1 MAETKEKRVCTQED
15 KDRIMR
21 DAPDYILE
29 STDMIKDL
37 YLASE
42 WAKEKRDL
50 SEERYFTLLINEGLD
65 DERTIEIDFQ
75 QTVNVSAYVKTHGGD
90 LEAVRKANG
99 KRLAYLRLD
108 RAYQN
113 AVLEL
118 NKALGKKTHRARNI
132 VDYTGTILE
141 LFGKFYTV
149 NDVAKVM
156 GKEYRIKIP
165 EEELKKFYV
174 DNRDL
179 ISRRRAE
186 YILQNKDFRI
196 ATETGRLEV
205 LNKLL
210 IDAELKNKAQGG
222 GNTELANLIIRIIE
236 QARKEVKGNE
246 IKMTVDGRIDINATL
261 HAEGNINSA
270 MAQLSVNALVIGL
283 TAAKAGLNPAVLIG
297 QLANSWYKQFNGF
310 NGNVI
315 DGTTVELPSA
325 LIRSYDWGKIET
337 ASQKFIDEFT
347 PITDVTEEK
356 EEAKAMTAEERR
368 KQMLQRLKAI
378 KEAKRVED
386 ERANPVTPDD
396 TGLNVLTEG
405 VVLQPTDPTVEEPTG
420 EFPIDYNLNKKYRQ
434 QKGMYIKGAIGE
446 SIARHK
452 QAKEEGEVNILKDE
466 ARRKKEAARQR
477 KMRREKKKREQE
489 EKKKGKKPEDSEE

>member
-1 MAETKEKRVCTQED
+1 M
-15 KDRIMR
+15 
-21 DAPDYILE
+21 
-29 STDMIKDL
+29 
-37 YLASE
+37 
-42 WAKEKRDL
+42 
-50 SEERYFTLLINEGLD
+50 
-65 DERTIEIDFQ
+65 
-75 QTVNVSAYVKTHGGD
+75 
-90 LEAVRKANG
+90 
-99 KRLAYLRLD
+99 
-108 RAYQN
+108 
-113 AVLEL
+113 
-118 NKALGKKTHRARNI
+118 
-132 VDYTGTILE
+132 
-141 LFGKFYTV
+141 
-149 NDVAKVM
+149 
-156 GKEYRIKIP
+156 
-165 EEELKKFYV
+165 
-174 DNRDL
+174 
-179 ISRRRAE
+179 
-186 YILQNKDFRI
+186 
-196 ATETGRLEV
+196 
-205 LNKLL
+205 
-210 IDAELKNKAQGG
+210 
-222 GNTELANLIIRIIE
+222 
-236 QARKEVKGNE
+236 
-246 IKMTVDGRIDINATL
+246 
-261 HAEGNINSA
+261 
-270 MAQLSVNALVIGL
+270 
-283 TAAKAGLNPAVLIG
+283 
-297 QLANSWYKQFNGF
+297 
-310 NGNVI
+310 

-420 EFPIDYNLNKKYRQ
+420 EFPIDYDLNKKYRQ